1 MKHIMK
7 SLALSAAL
15 LLAAHVQAQTAA
27 SSQTK
32 TVMVAN
38 PMAASA
44 PEPGSMTAPVL
55 ANEPAV
61 SANKPA
67 ALGGGD
73 DKVWVN
79 TASNVYHCAGTQY
92 YGKTKAG
99 LYMTQ
104 AEARAKGHRA
114 NKTCP

>member
-1 MKHIMK
+1 MKHLMK

-15 LLAAHVQAQTAA
+15 LLAGQVHAQTGAPA
-27 SSQTK
+27 QSK
-32 TVMVAN
+32 GVMVAN

-44 PEPGSMTAPVL
+44 PQPPSTATP
-55 ANEPAV
+55 
-61 SANKPA
+61 ANKPA
-67 ALGGGD
+67 AALDKPAVPGGGD
-73 DKVWVN
+73 GKVWVN
-79 TASNVYHCAGTQY
+79 TASNVYHCAGTRY

-104 AEARAKGHRA
+104 AEALAKGHRA